1 MAKEE
6 KKAKSTAE
14 ANEEQE
20 AQHVIVV
27 KMADNA
33 GSMAVVPG
41 VRGWQ
46 GPVLD
51 RDNCCN
57 CDKGGKWDHSTQE
70 LKEAPSNPKWANF
83 PGFYFPKRY
92 VKSNKNTICNP

>member
-41 VRGWQ
+41 VRG
-46 GPVLD
+46 
-51 RDNCCN
+51 
-57 CDKGGKWDHSTQE
+57 
-70 LKEAPSNPKWANF
+70 
-83 PGFYFPKRY
+83 
-92 VKSNKNTICNP
+92 